1 MLNGK
6 EISKEELEEVL
17 LEGQIFPRFVM
28 LILKDVDLPIQRKTS
43 LINACE
49 SLSSRSEKLS
59 KELFN
64 FGGEEVDRLMAE
76 AAVSISLRAV
86 ASPPGE
92 A

>member
-6 EISKEELEEVL
+6 EISKEELEEIL
-17 LEGQIFPRFVM
+17 LEGQILPRFVM
-28 LILKDVDLPIQRKTS
+28 FILKDVDLPIQRKTS

-49 SLSSRSEKLS
+49 SLSSRAEKLS
-59 KELFN
+59 KELFD
-64 FGGEEVDRLMAE
+64 FGGDEVDRYMAE
-76 AAVSISLRAV
+76 AALSISLRAV